1 MTTIQ
6 LISIFIRLKVLL
18 ISMLLY
24 SFTNQSKSLPI
35 MQKLS
40 YLLVL
45 AFFLSACSSKN
56 NSASVTGADT
66 LKYAYKATYSSD
78 ITVPGNPVNAQ
89 KVLQVWKMF
98 ETGDFKGMRAYY
110 ADTVTYN
117 AADGMHFHGPV
128 DKLLAYAK
136 QDIDGLDS
144 MRFDLVMWQSAH
156 VNDKNE
162 DWVNIWSRE
171 RRYPKKGGKADTVL
185 MQENWKVKGGK
196 VVAFDQYLA
205 KK

>member
-1 MTTIQ
+1 
-6 LISIFIRLKVLL
+6 
-18 ISMLLY
+18 
-24 SFTNQSKSLPI
+24 
-35 MQKLS
+35 MQKLIFIF
-40 YLLVL
+40 LLAV
-45 AFFLSACSSKN
+45 ALSACNSKT
-56 NSASVTGADT
+56 NSANTKDT

-98 ETGDFKGMRAYY
+98 ETGNFKAMRSYY

-144 MRFDLVMWQSAH
+144 MRFDIIMWQSAH
-156 VNDKNE
+156 INNKNE
-162 DWVNIWSRE
+162 DLVNIWSRE
-171 RRYPKKGGKADTVL
+171 RRYPKKGGKADTML
-185 MQENWKVKGGK
+185 MQENWQVKGGK
-196 VVAFDQYLA
+196 VVAFDQYTA

>member
-1 MTTIQ
+1 MSR
-6 LISIFIRLKVLL
+6 LIL
-18 ISMLLY
+18 I
-24 SFTNQSKSLPI
+24 
-35 MQKLS
+35 LS
-40 YLLVL
+40 AVIL
-45 AFFLSACSSKN
+45 LSACSPKGS
-56 NSASVTGADT
+56 SPATTGKDT

-78 ITVPGNPVNAQ
+78 ITVPGDPVNAQ

-98 ETGDFKGMRAYY
+98 ENDNFKAMRSYY
-110 ADTVTYN
+110 ADTVTYS

-144 MRFDLVMWQSAH
+144 MRFDIIMWQSAH
-156 VNDKNE
+156 INDKNE

-185 MQENWKVKGGK
+185 MQENWQVKGGK

>member
-1 MTTIQ
+1 M
-6 LISIFIRLKVLL
+6 KKLL
-18 ISMLLY
+18 FLTVVAAML
-24 SFTNQSKSLPI
+24 
-35 MQKLS
+35 
-40 YLLVL
+40 
-45 AFFLSACSSKN
+45 AACNTK
-56 NSASVTGADT
+56 TGAGNNAANNT
-66 LKYAYKATYSSD
+66 PKYAYKATYSSD

-98 ETGDFKGMRAYY
+98 ETANIQAMKPYF
-110 ADTVTYN
+110 ADTVKYD
-117 AADGMHFHGPV
+117 AADGMHFYGPT

-144 MRFDLVMWQSAH
+144 MRFDLVIWQSAH

-185 MQENWKVKGGK
+185 MQENWQVKNGK
-196 VVAFDQYLA
+196 VVLFNQYLA

>member
-1 MTTIQ
+1 
-6 LISIFIRLKVLL
+6 
-18 ISMLLY
+18 
-24 SFTNQSKSLPI
+24 
-35 MQKLS
+35 MQKLNII
-40 YLLVL
+40 LLWAV
-45 AFFLSACSSKN
+45 FLSACGSKN
-56 NSASVTGADT
+56 KSDSTAGDDK
-66 LKYAYKATYSSD
+66 LKYPYKATYSSD

-98 ETGDFKGMRAYY
+98 ETGDIKGMRSYY

-117 AADGMHFHGPV
+117 AADGTHFYGPV

-144 MRFDLVMWQSAH
+144 MRFDIVSWQSAH

-171 RRYPKKGGKADTVL
+171 RRYPKKGGNADTVL
-185 MQENWKVKGGK
+185 MQENWKLKGGK
-196 VVAFDQYLA
+196 VVYFDQYLA

>member
-1 MTTIQ
+1 MKQLFFVAAITIAA
-6 LISIFIRLKVLL
+6 
-18 ISMLLY
+18 
-24 SFTNQSKSLPI
+24 TACNSKTSP
-35 MQKLS
+35 
-40 YLLVL
+40 V
-45 AFFLSACSSKN
+45 ATSSQ
-56 NSASVTGADT
+56 DT

-98 ETGDFKGMRAYY
+98 ETANIQAMKPYF
-110 ADTVTYN
+110 ADSVKYN
-117 AADGMHFHGPV
+117 AADGMHFYGPA

-144 MRFDLVMWQSAH
+144 MRFDIVMWQSAH
-156 VNDKNE
+156 INDKNE

-171 RRYPKKGGKADTVL
+171 RRYPKKGGKADTSL
-185 MQENWKVKGGK
+185 MQENWQVKNGK
-196 VVAFDQYLA
+196 VVAFDQYLG